1 MYMVQKNDHI
11 EIEET
16 QLYVYYEHKYFQL
29 TLCNEMKYIDMSF
42 NPREPETSC
51 ENLDC
56 MIQLLESV
64 SS

>member
-29 TLCNEMKYIDMSF
+29 TLCNEMKYIDMS
-42 NPREPETSC
+42 
-51 ENLDC
+51 
-56 MIQLLESV
+56 
-64 SS
+64 